1 MILISDSCNLGV
13 KLKLIIVNYQEEYM
27 SWLIDKE
34 IAIMSVLDHAHIVH
48 LNEVFDEDDTVCF
61 VIELAKGGEVFDRLI
76 EQGNFGENQ
85 ARS

>member
-1 MILISDSCNLGV
+1 
-13 KLKLIIVNYQEEYM
+13 M

-85 ARS
+85 ARSYAGEAKEYVSYLIKFITK

>member
-1 MILISDSCNLGV
+1 
-13 KLKLIIVNYQEEYM
+13 M

-85 ARS
+85 ARSYVSYAGLKSPEHALLFGSLMLG

>member
-1 MILISDSCNLGV
+1 MIGKYFRFNISIQSSNCFH
-13 KLKLIIVNYQEEYM
+13 QEEYI

-85 ARS
+85 ARF

>member
-1 MILISDSCNLGV
+1 MTKCFNSGSGNQTFIAFHH
-13 KLKLIIVNYQEEYM
+13 QEEYI
-27 SWLIDKE
+27 SYLIDKE

-85 ARS
+85 ARLT

>member
-1 MILISDSCNLGV
+1 
-13 KLKLIIVNYQEEYM
+13 M

-48 LNEVFDEDDTVCF
+48 LNEVFAEDDTVCF

-85 ARS
+85 ARSHAGPKSWSWAV

>member
-1 MILISDSCNLGV
+1 
-13 KLKLIIVNYQEEYM
+13 M

-85 ARS
+85 ARSYAGLKSTSQFISSSS